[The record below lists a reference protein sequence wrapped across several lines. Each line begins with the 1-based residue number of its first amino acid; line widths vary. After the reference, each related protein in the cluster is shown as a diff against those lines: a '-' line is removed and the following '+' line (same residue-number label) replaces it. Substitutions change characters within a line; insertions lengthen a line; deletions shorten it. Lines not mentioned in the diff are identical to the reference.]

1 MFASICITEGCFP
14 ENVLAYDS
22 EDELFSFKGLKNPI
36 ETVAP
41 SFKQLGIA
49 LSDTMIMK
57 WRTGSFPQPLQKKI

>member
-22 EDELFSFKGLKNPI
+22 EDELFRFKGLKNPI

-41 SFKQLGIA
+41 
-49 LSDTMIMK
+49 
-57 WRTGSFPQPLQKKI
+57 